1 MNLYNKEKAV
11 ALTGAGMSAD
21 SGITTF
27 RDSGGLWEGVD
38 VMEVASIEGWNRD
51 PEKVLEF
58 YNSRRRQL
66 KEVQP
71 NAGHLALKQLEK
83 YYDVTIVTQNVDDLH
98 ERAGSSRII
107 HLHGELTK
115 ARPVN
120 ADGPVKDIGYDDI
133 KPGDKDSEGRQLRPN
148 IVWFGEMVPMMETAA
163 REVARC
169 DILLVI
175 GTSLAVYP
183 AAGLVDLTQPGT
195 PVYVI
200 DPKQPEFRF
209 QSNVTFIQKTAAEG
223 TPELV
228 QDLIKKKKEH

>member
-1 MNLYNKEKAV
+1 
-11 ALTGAGMSAD
+11 
-21 SGITTF
+21 
-27 RDSGGLWEGVD
+27 
-38 VMEVASIEGWNRD
+38 
-51 PEKVLEF
+51 
-58 YNSRRRQL
+58 
-66 KEVQP
+66 
-71 NAGHLALKQLEK
+71 
-83 YYDVTIVTQNVDDLH
+83 
-98 ERAGSSRII
+98 
-107 HLHGELTK
+107 
-115 ARPVN
+115 
-120 ADGPVKDIGYDDI
+120 
-133 KPGDKDSEGRQLRPN
+133 
-148 IVWFGEMVPMMETAA
+148 MMETAA